1 MEKNLISVAIAFL
14 LAIAAC
20 SGQQLTEASSQP
32 SSSKPAGTGSPFAGS
47 ISQPL
52 VKNMYT
58 ADPSAHVFNGKIFIY
73 PSHDIEANIA
83 ENDNGDHFNMKDYHI
98 FSLDKIGG

>member
-1 MEKNLISVAIAFL
+1 MEKNLSSLAITFL
-14 LAIAAC
+14 LTLAAC
-20 SGQQLTEASSQP
+20 SGQQFSEASSQS
-32 SSSKPAGTGSPFAGS
+32 SSSKPADTGNPFANS

-98 FSLDKIGG
+98 FSMDKI